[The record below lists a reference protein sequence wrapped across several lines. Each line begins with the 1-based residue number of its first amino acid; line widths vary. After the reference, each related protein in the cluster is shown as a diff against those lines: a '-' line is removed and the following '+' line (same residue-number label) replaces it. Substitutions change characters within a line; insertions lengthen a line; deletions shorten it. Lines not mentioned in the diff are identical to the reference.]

1 MKKLFLMF
9 GLVSFVCMFA
19 QAQSGPLRGA
29 GKLVTQS
36 FGFQDFDKINFEDFD
51 GNIEVE
57 VGKPFSIKVEI
68 DENLAPRLKV
78 EKDQNEYAL
87 TVKLEGNYNG
97 KLYLEDTR
105 IKIKV
110 TLPEASVIRHR
121 GNTNL
126 HVSGIMGRYFR
137 LENNGNGTATL
148 RGNVDEL
155 DLKKNGNGEVR
166 AKNLVAK
173 TAKVKSYGNG
183 NVLVNS
189 QISLSAHGAGNCS
202 VLQFGPGKI
211 EPMSGIIGNGSV
223 KSM

>member
-1 MKKLFLMF
+1 MVFI
-9 GLVSFVCMFA
+9 CTFA
-19 QAQSGPLRGA
+19 KAQSGPLRGS

-36 FGFQDFDKINFEDFD
+36 FSFQNFDKLNFEDFD

-57 VGKPFSIKVEI
+57 VGKSFSIKVEI
-68 DENLAPRLKV
+68 DENLAARLKV
-78 EKDQNEYAL
+78 EKDDNGL

-110 TLPEASVIRHR
+110 TLPEVSVIRHR

-126 HVSGIMGRYFR
+126 HVSGIVGRYFR

-148 RGNVDEL
+148 QGNIDEL
-155 DLKKNGNGEVR
+155 DLKKNGNGEIK

-173 TAKVKSYGNG
+173 MAKVKSYGNG
-183 NVLVNS
+183 NVSVNA
-189 QISLSAHGAGNCS
+189 QISLTAHGSGNCS
-202 VLQFGPGKI
+202 VMQFGPGKI
-211 EPMSGIIGNGSV
+211 DPMSGIIGNGSV
-223 KSM
+223 KAIL

>member
-1 MKKLFLMF
+1 MAFI
-9 GLVSFVCMFA
+9 CTFA
-19 QAQSGPLRGA
+19 KAQSGPLRGS

-36 FGFQDFDKINFEDFD
+36 FSFQNFDKLNFEDFD

-57 VGKPFSIKVEI
+57 VGKSFLIKVEI
-68 DENLAPRLKV
+68 DENLAARLKV
-78 EKDQNEYAL
+78 EKSDNEL

-110 TLPEASVIRHR
+110 TLPEVSVIRHR

-126 HVSGIMGRYFR
+126 HVSGIVGRYFR

-148 RGNVDEL
+148 QGNIDEL
-155 DLKKNGNGEVR
+155 DLKKSGNGEVK

-173 TAKVKSYGNG
+173 MAKVKSYGNG
-183 NVLVNS
+183 NVSVNA
-189 QISLSAHGAGNCS
+189 QISLTAHGSGNCS
-202 VLQFGPGKI
+202 VMQFGPGKI
-211 EPMSGIIGNGSV
+211 DPMSGIIGNGSV
-223 KSM
+223 KAIL